1 MLEIKIVFKSGHIGY
16 FTSVN
21 EEEPTEETIGKL
33 RELIR
38 NAKQQSMIGSF
49 ELRELKNGYLTV
61 IDIQEV
67 ASFGTK
73 LVEKEEIKNVQNCI
87 SKRKKRKAKKK
98 NRT

>member
-38 NAKQQSMIGSF
+38 NAKQQAMIGSF
-49 ELRELKNGYLTV
+49 ELRELKTGYYTV
-61 IDIQEV
+61 IDVQEV

-73 LVEKEEIKNVQNCI
+73 LAEKEQIKNAPSRI
-87 SKRKKRKAKKK
+87 SKKVKKK
-98 NRT
+98 SRA